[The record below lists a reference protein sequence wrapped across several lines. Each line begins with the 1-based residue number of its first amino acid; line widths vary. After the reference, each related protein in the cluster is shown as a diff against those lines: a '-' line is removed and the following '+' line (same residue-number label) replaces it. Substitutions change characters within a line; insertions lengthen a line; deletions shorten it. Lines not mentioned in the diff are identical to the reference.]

1 MLNASTYK
9 LNVHRLYTMHIT
21 YTRFNW
27 GLSLDNFFL
36 QVGERVA
43 KGMLGKLN
51 QVGEWL
57 RSKEGK
63 HKKSMSVKGKDG
75 DKAV

>member
-1 MLNASTYK
+1 
-9 LNVHRLYTMHIT
+9 
-21 YTRFNW
+21 
-27 GLSLDNFFL
+27 
-36 QVGERVA
+36 VA